1 MKIKYVTLR
10 QIARD
15 LQNKISKLIR
25 GHSIDL
31 LIWETE
37 ELENIF
43 ALLVFGSFIGL
54 PAAPTHI
61 TLNLLPEMERELII
75 LLDKVP
81 LASGPVSDL
90 FSKLDVG

>member
-1 MKIKYVTLR
+1 MKTIFKILGQKFQIKLNY
-10 QIARD
+10 I
-15 LQNKISKLIR
+15 NKIIR

-43 ALLVFGSFIGL
+43 ALLTFGSFIGL
-54 PAAPTHI
+54 PAAPTHLA
-61 TLNLLPEMERELII
+61 LNLLPEMERELIV

-81 LASGPVSDL
+81 MAAGPISDL
-90 FSKLDVG
+90 FSKLDIG